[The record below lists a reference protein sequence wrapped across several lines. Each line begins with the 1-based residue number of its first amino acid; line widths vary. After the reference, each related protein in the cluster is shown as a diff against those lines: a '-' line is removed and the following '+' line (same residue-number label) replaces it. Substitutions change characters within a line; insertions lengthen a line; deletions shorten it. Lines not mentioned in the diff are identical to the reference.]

1 MEPQALTWHE
11 FFERHAPHY
20 DQNPFTRNTQVEVQF
35 LVERMGL
42 KPSMRVL
49 DAGCGTGRHSVELA
63 KRGMFMVGVDLSPA
77 MLSVA
82 KEKGDAAGLEI
93 EWVEANL
100 TEWQRPGAFE
110 AAICLCEGGFGL
122 INQDE
127 DGVTHDLAILRNI
140 SASLVVGAPFILTAL
155 NGYALIRRMTDEA
168 VTQGAFD
175 PATMVLH
182 HLDEMDLPEGPI
194 QLIVK
199 ERLFIPPEVIA
210 LMRFAGFEVDAVY
223 GGTAG
228 EWGER
233 PLKLDEIEMMIIARK
248 AR

>member
-194 QLIVK
+194 QMIVK